1 MVFQGDLHPGVE
13 GLPLHGPEHG
23 HGVDD
28 PGRDAAG
35 REPIL
40 VVAEDHAKGLRA
52 ERLRHA
58 DAGGE
63 MLRG

>member
-23 HGVDD
+23 HGVGD